1 MDDSLKFLVRGSG
14 GNAYEV
20 DFRRYGNNLT
30 GTCTCSA
37 GQMGKYCKHLF
48 ALIEGEVTNLLS
60 ENTDDVYRLNDMI
73 TGTDVEAAIE
83 AVRIAEK
90 ELSSRKK
97 ALALA
102 MRDYSAL
109 RSRYGF

>member
-20 DFRRYGNNLT
+20 DFKRYGNNLT
-30 GTCTCSA
+30 GTCTCRA
-37 GQMGKYCKHLF
+37 GEMGMYCKHRF
-48 ALIEGEVTNLLS
+48 ALMEGEVTNLLS

-90 ELSSRKK
+90 AADAAKKELSSRKK
-97 ALALA
+97 ALARA
-102 MRDYSAL
+102 MRD
-109 RSRYGF
+109 

>member
-20 DFRRYGNNLT
+20 GFKRYGNNLT
-30 GTCTCSA
+30 GTCTCRA
-37 GQMGKYCKHLF
+37 GEMGMYCKHRF
-48 ALIEGEVTNLLS
+48 ALMEGEVTNLLS

-90 ELSSRKK
+90 AADAAKK
-97 ALALA
+97 ELALA